1 MRAFLTL
8 VLSCAV
14 AAAVAFGA
22 VEFARWRQ
30 AGEAAKP
37 AAPPPVVVSVAT
49 AKAEDVPL
57 ILRGLGAVTAFNTV
71 DIRSRVVGNIIK
83 VNFVEG
89 EEVKAGDLLIELDP
103 RPFEAA
109 LDQATAALARD
120 QANLSGARSD
130 LARYA
135 GLVHKNYISQ
145 QQYTNQAATVHADEA
160 TVAVDKAAI
169 DSAKLNLEYAKI
181 TSPIDG
187 VTGIRQADLG
197 DLVQPNTQTL
207 LVVTQ
212 IKPIYVIF
220 SLPEE
225 MIPRIRRAMSKRRL
239 TVQAFDAS
247 DENRLSTGVLN
258 LIDNQ
263 VDQAT
268 GTVKLKAEF
277 TNDDKILWPGQFVN
291 AHLVAEVVKNGVTVP
306 SVAVQAGP
314 EGSFVFVV
322 KPDDTVE
329 PHAVRVLQTERNVS
343 LLESGLGPGA
353 RVVTAGQSR
362 LTAGAK
368 VSIAASDEGAP
379 ATPSPEP
386 AGAVLE

>member
-1 MRAFLTL
+1 MRGLLTL
-8 VLSCAV
+8 LLSCAL

-22 VEFARWRQ
+22 VELARWRQ
-30 AGEAAKP
+30 AGGETGKP
-37 AAPPPVVVSVAT
+37 AAPPPVMVSVAT

-57 ILRGLGAVTAFNTV
+57 ILRGLGSVTAFNTV
-71 DIRSRVVGNIIK
+71 DVRSRVVGNIVK

-89 EEVKAGDLLIELDP
+89 QEVKTGDLLIELDP

-120 QANLSGARSD
+120 QANLAGARSD

-160 TVAVDKAAI
+160 TVAVDQAAI
-169 DSAKLNLEYAKI
+169 QSAKLNLEYAKI
-181 TSPIDG
+181 ASPIDG
-187 VTGIRQADLG
+187 VTGIRQVDIG
-197 DLVQPNTQTL
+197 DLVQANTQTL
-207 LVVTQ
+207 LIVTQ

-225 MIPRIRRAMSKRRL
+225 TIPRIRGAMSKKRL
-239 TVQAFDAS
+239 TVDAYDAA
-247 DENRLSTGVLN
+247 DEKRLSTGVLN

-268 GTVKLKAEF
+268 GTVKLKAQF
-277 TNDDKILWPGQFVN
+277 QNADGALWPGQFVN
-291 AHLVAEVVKNGVTVP
+291 AHLVPEVVKNGVTVP
-306 SVAVQAGP
+306 NAAVQAGP

-322 KPDDTVE
+322 KQDDTVE
-329 PHAVRVLQTERNVS
+329 PRAVRVLQSEHDVS
-343 LLESGLGPGA
+343 LLESGVAAGE

-368 VSIAASDEGAP
+368 VAIAKSEQ
-379 ATPSPEP
+379 PSPEP
-386 AGAVLE
+386 AGATLE